1 MNPLFERVLDDEGFR
16 PFRISRVLRP
26 DGGYAGGAV
35 AVQMLIGK
43 LEGKRVKPDSEIDE
57 KIKDGGKFFDENLSV
72 QLFFLNFRKKRD

>member
-1 MNPLFERVLDDEGFR
+1 
-16 PFRISRVLRP
+16 
-26 DGGYAGGAV
+26 
-35 AVQMLIGK
+35 MLIGK